1 MVRSNA
7 RTTRRIARV
16 TLAIASLVM
25 ALANRAAA
33 TGEDEPTRWLEE
45 TVDATAVD
53 ADVDARS
60 RANDVVMIGSD
71 DVMRVNDAWTDE
83 TSWSAEDV
91 ARDARFRPRR
101 AGPIF
106 LDGYDGIDGTMLV
119 TTFDVEPYGVAYGAG
134 FGTLPGYAFATSL
147 DCELCSD
154 VLSRLSLAVTI
165 AAFVLIGIYCIAKF
179 EDDDDAIGGDG
190 RCRCCR
196 GHATFVIDARALAQ
210 LASSESAF
218 VVEGKT
224 ASEAKSA

>member
-1 MVRSNA
+1 M
-7 RTTRRIARV
+7 
-16 TLAIASLVM
+16 TLAIASLVI

-33 TGEDEPTRWLEE
+33 TGEDEPTRWLDE
-45 TVDATAVD
+45 TVDATATD
-53 ADVDARS
+53 ADVAARS

-83 TSWSAEDV
+83 TSWSADDEPTDADVV

-147 DCELCSD
+147 DCELCAD
-154 VLSRLSLAVTI
+154 VLSRLSLAITI
-165 AAFVLIGIYCIAKF
+165 AAFVLIGIYCFAKF